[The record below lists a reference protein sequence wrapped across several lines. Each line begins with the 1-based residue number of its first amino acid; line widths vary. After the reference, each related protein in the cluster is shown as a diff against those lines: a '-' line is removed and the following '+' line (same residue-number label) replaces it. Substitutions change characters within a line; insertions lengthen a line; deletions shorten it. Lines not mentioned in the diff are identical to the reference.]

1 MKKESGLTLIALVII
16 IVAIGMILYTGYNYA
31 KEYMNNQKNEDRKA
45 EMLAIQTVI
54 TNIQNKHT
62 VDEEQNALVGISLNL
77 ENNESGYN
85 ITDEFKNSLQT
96 QTNAIL
102 YILTNEDL
110 KKHGIENTNINENE
124 FYVVDYNSGEIFYS
138 LGLNGKYKLS
148 EM

>member
-1 MKKESGLTLIALVII
+1 MSNLE
-16 IVAIGMILYTGYNYA
+16 
-31 KEYMNNQKNEDRKA
+31 NN
-45 EMLAIQTVI
+45 VC
-54 TNIQNKHT
+54 
-62 VDEEQNALVGISLNL
+62 GNL